1 MGSRSCPER
10 SAWKAIEVVDQ
21 LDQLDQLGP
30 ARENQLVQAIREWL
44 RVVVCAGPAGPAK
57 RHSTRF
63 LFGDRFSKRRFQI
76 WERFEGKELVQLVQA
91 YLSRLI
97 ASIIRLDQL
106 F

>member
-44 RVVVCAGPAGPAK
+44 RVVVCAGPAGPAL
-57 RHSTRF
+57 F
-63 LFGDRFSKRRFQI
+63 LQI
-76 WERFEGKELVQLVQA
+76 VPRFEIVFLKNDPQTETELSA
-91 YLSRLI
+91 
-97 ASIIRLDQL
+97 